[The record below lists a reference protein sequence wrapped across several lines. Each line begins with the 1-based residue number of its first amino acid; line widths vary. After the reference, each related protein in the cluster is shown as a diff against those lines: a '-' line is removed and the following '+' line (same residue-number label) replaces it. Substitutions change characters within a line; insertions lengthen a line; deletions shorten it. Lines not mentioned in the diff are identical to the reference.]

1 VVVHAKIGK
10 GVWAAANADHLG
22 DRGVLQVIGA
32 EAHHRVA
39 SADESTV
46 ICSQDPGLSGPGRVP
61 LLRALGILLLS
72 QRALFRGSASLH
84 GVDVG
89 VPAAPG
95 RIEDARSGDADGPGD
110 TTTADGHVRG
120 R

>member
-1 VVVHAKIGK
+1 MPGFPV
-10 GVWAAANADHLG
+10 
-22 DRGVLQVIGA
+22 
-32 EAHHRVA
+32 RV
-39 SADESTV
+39 E
-46 ICSQDPGLSGPGRVP
+46 C

-110 TTTADGHVRG
+110 TTAADGHVRATNMKELVYH
-120 R
+120 RHLLPSAER